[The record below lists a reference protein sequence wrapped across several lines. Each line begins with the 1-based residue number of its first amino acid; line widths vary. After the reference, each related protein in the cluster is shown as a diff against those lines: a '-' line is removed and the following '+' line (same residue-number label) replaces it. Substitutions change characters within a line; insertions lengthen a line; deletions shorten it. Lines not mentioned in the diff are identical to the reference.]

1 MLLVFQKYFQNFQEI
16 IDSNIIKQIIERWEN
31 EEWLKSNSLK
41 KIKENTSETLK
52 DDQISMYNFK
62 KQSLIEIN
70 ESLETYN
77 IAPELGGVACKS
89 LITFLNSNSGSI
101 TINKLQINQIEPKSD
116 NYSPINSTGDNPNKK
131 LSNTSWVITGTLSKP
146 REEYKKTIEG
156 LGGKVMNS
164 VSKKTTYLLAGEKAG
179 SKLTK
184 AEKLDV
190 TILNED
196 DYLNLI
202 DNTD

>member
-1 MLLVFQKYFQNFQEI
+1 MLKTLSAKKKFGIWKSFLIKKDDAIAKRTRDMSDISKILRFLELLLVSKFLFIFFILTE
-16 IDSNIIKQIIERWEN
+16 
-31 EEWLKSNSLK
+31 
-41 KIKENTSETLK
+41 
-52 DDQISMYNFK
+52 
-62 KQSLIEIN
+62 
-70 ESLETYN
+70 
-77 IAPELGGVACKS
+77 

-101 TINKLQINQIEPKSD
+101 TINKLQVNQIEPKSD
-116 NYSPINSTGDNPNKK
+116 NYSPINLTDDNPDKK

-196 DYLNLI
+196 EYLNLI

>member
-1 MLLVFQKYFQNFQEI
+1 MLTSIKNFQEL
-16 IDSNIIKQIIERWEN
+16 IDSNLIKQIIERWET

-41 KIKENTSETLK
+41 KIKEITSETLK

-62 KQSLIEIN
+62 KQSLIAIN
-70 ESLETYN
+70 DILEPYN

-101 TINKLQINQIEPKSD
+101 TINKLQTNQIEPKSD
-116 NYSPINSTGDNPNKK
+116 NYSPINLTDDNPDKK
-131 LSNTSWVITGTLSKP
+131 LSNTSWVITGTLLKP

-164 VSKKTTYLLAGEKAG
+164 VSKKTTYLLGR
-179 SKLTK
+179 
-184 AEKLDV
+184 
-190 TILNED
+190 
-196 DYLNLI
+196 
-202 DNTD
+202 